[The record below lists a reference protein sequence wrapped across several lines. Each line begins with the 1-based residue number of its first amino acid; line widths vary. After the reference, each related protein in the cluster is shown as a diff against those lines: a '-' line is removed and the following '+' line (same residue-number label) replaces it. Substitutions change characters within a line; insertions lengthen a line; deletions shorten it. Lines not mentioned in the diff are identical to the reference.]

1 MFLVRNVRF
10 QLRAS
15 PRIIFRYLTN
25 LNLFPSVPLS
35 NDQAELRTQRIS
47 TRVFIL
53 SLTLSLAVLVLY
65 TCTVT
70 FIKTVT
76 VKQPTLNQFTDLYQ
90 QYPQTLTCPCTNIST
105 NYETFIQINQ
115 TMHQVCTSAFLQDDW
130 LTNLA
135 RVAAQPHWR
144 DDFRPRGPYVFQAL
158 RTICQSAVTSISS
171 SRLQFY
177 STNYVSAFA
186 VSPDLLRSQ
195 SEAYIQQFISSTNN
209 SYLSSLR
216 LIRDT
221 TQANALLSAEWSN
234 FFLIVPSGSIYVHE
248 YPFTFDDNCTCGS
261 SSSCV
266 SGSFIFENDDRSVA
280 WFVPGFYQGCFF
292 LEALRRSH
300 LECLYN
306 QTCLSQLLFY
316 LNFTMLVNITALDAS
331 ASDYV
336 HPTMIIEESLEQ
348 LMVDHW
354 NWTITHDHYYASC
367 QPAACTY
374 TISTRN
380 DAIYIVT
387 TLIGLIGGL
396 SSALEF
402 AVPLSVGII
411 VKCLKRKRR
420 RNATH
425 PMTNTGQKSLDIN
438 QEIRVEDLQQ

>member
-1 MFLVRNVRF
+1 MQTKQNLSLKRYFMWIPLVPRVPWQVRT
-10 QLRAS
+10 L
-15 PRIIFRYLTN
+15 PRLIFRYLTN
-25 LNLFPSVPLS
+25 LNLFPTVPPPT
-35 NDQAELRTQRIS
+35 NQDRVRTQRVS

-53 SLTLSLAVLVLY
+53 SLTLSLTILLLY

-90 QYPQTLTCPCTNIST
+90 QYPQTLTCPCTEIST

-135 RVAAQPHWR
+135 RSSGRAYWT
-144 DDFRPRGPYVFQAL
+144 DDFRFSGPFIFLAL
-158 RTICQSAVTSISS
+158 GTLCQSAETSISS

-177 STNYVSAFA
+177 SANYISAFA
-186 VSPDLLRSQ
+186 VPPDQLRSQ
-195 SEAYIQQFISSTNN
+195 SEAYIQQFISSTTNN
-209 SYLSSLR
+209 YLSSLR

-221 TQANALLSAEWSN
+221 TQANALLSAKLSN
-234 FFLIVPSGSIYVHE
+234 YGLYVPSGSEFVYE
-248 YPFTFDDNCTCGS
+248 YPFAYDENCTCAS

-266 SGSFIFENDDRSVA
+266 LPSKIFKNNDRSLA
-280 WFVPGFYQGCFF
+280 WFVPGFYRGCFI

-306 QTCLSQLLFY
+306 QTCLSQLLLY
-316 LNFTMLVNITALDAS
+316 LNFTTPVNTTALDSS
-331 ASDYV
+331 ASDYF
-336 HPTMIIEESLEQ
+336 HPSMIIEEILGQ

-367 QPAACTY
+367 QPTECTY
-374 TISTRN
+374 RITARN

-396 SSALEF
+396 VTALKLLVPRLVWFIRRCWHRRTLSSGNSQGL
-402 AVPLSVGII
+402 
-411 VKCLKRKRR
+411 
-420 RNATH
+420 
-425 PMTNTGQKSLDIN
+425 
-438 QEIRVEDLQQ
+438 